1 MPVTIDAIKVPRI
14 ANVIIAP
21 KFEKNGFCQDKRGNL
36 IKQRQMQETTAWEC
50 KNWKNLQVLSWNL
63 TEYTRVMENN
73 KQLKVSYVIFIVIA
87 NQKYLEAHNVD
98 II

>member
-50 KNWKNLQVLSWNL
+50 KN
-63 TEYTRVMENN
+63 
-73 KQLKVSYVIFIVIA
+73 
-87 NQKYLEAHNVD
+87 
-98 II
+98 